1 MDKSTYT
8 QQILHKMPY
17 TLCYCLCRELR
28 DCASVLDLGCGKSCM
43 IQFCS
48 VPYSV
53 GIKLFEPYLQAS
65 KKKGIHNEY
74 IKANITEVEFKENAF
89 DAVMALEVLE
99 HLTKN
104 DGYNLLKKMEKWAK
118 KKVIITTPNGYLYQ
132 DGYDDNPLQIHRSG
146 WDIEDFKKLGYK
158 VRGNS
163 GIKILRGYTGRIM
176 FNPQIFWRIVSYM
189 TQIVTCHYPRSA
201 FSLLCIKEV
210 K

>member
-1 MDKSTYT
+1 M
-8 QQILHKMPY
+8 
-17 TLCYCLCRELR
+17 
-28 DCASVLDLGCGKSCM
+28 
-43 IQFCS
+43 
-48 VPYSV
+48 
-53 GIKLFEPYLQAS
+53 GIELFEPYLQAS

-104 DGYNLLKKMEKWAK
+104 DGYNLLKKMERWAK

-146 WDIEDFKKLGYK
+146 WDVEDFKKLGYK
-158 VRGNS
+158 VRGNA

-176 FNPQIFWRIVSYM
+176 FNPQIFWRIISYI
-189 TQIVTCHYPRSA
+189 TQIVVYPYPKLA
-201 FSLLCIKEV
+201 FSLLCVKEV